1 MQPIFFLFST
11 LLVVFSVQV
20 TKRECYIQ
28 TSQSRARTNSSL
40 WLYRKSNM
48 EFLLG
53 TAIHASF
60 PLRHFYDGTK
70 KAITKFCTES
80 IVATTAHR
88 YSYCRYYEDFL
99 QNAVIAA

>member
-20 TKRECYIQ
+20 TKRECYIPYSKSCAL
-28 TSQSRARTNSSL
+28 TKSSL
-40 WLYRKSNM
+40 RLYRKSNT

-60 PLRHFYDGTK
+60 PLRHLYDENK
-70 KAITKFCTES
+70 KAITEFCTES
-80 IVATTAHR
+80 IVAIIA
-88 YSYCRYYEDFL
+88 S
-99 QNAVIAA
+99 VIDAN